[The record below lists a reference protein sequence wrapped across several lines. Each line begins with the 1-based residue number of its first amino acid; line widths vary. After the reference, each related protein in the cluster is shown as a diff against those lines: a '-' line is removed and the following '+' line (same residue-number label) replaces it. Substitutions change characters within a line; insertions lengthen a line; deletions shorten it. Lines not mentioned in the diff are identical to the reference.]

1 MRKEFK
7 IMLTP
12 NDCENETAKRY
23 CSLFENIGRE
33 EGFCKVIVRLR
44 RKYNNNKNNY
54 VVMCIYNIYVI
65 ILCNRVVIILTY

>member
-33 EGFCKVIVRLR
+33 KGFYKVIVRLR
-44 RKYNNNKNNY
+44 GKYNNKNNY

-65 ILCNRVVIILTY
+65 IMCNRVVIILAY